1 MLSFKDYITE
11 GLADDI
17 VALAKSKGMNAKI
30 APPLADR
37 KKATMK
43 LLKHRAREAK
53 RNPPPPRQMPPQ
65 KTGFGSGA
73 YDDTKGT

>member
-1 MLSFKDYITE
+1 MISFKEYITE

-17 VALAKSKGMNAKI
+17 LASAKAAGLKGKI

-37 KKATMK
+37 KKATVK

-53 RNPPPPRQMPPQ
+53 RNPPPPREMPPR

-73 YDDTKGT
+73 EDDTKGT